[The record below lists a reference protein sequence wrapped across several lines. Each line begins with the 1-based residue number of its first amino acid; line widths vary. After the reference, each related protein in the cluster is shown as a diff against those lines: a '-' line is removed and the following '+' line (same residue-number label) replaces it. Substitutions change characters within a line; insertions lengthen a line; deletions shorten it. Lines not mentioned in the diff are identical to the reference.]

1 MKFEEVEEDEKKK
14 INEIETY
21 YKTHRG
27 EMGLDV

>member
-1 MKFEEVEEDEKKK
+1 MKFEEVEEDEKK